1 LVCVTLGAA
10 PASAKIHYRVS
21 LAQPEQHVF
30 HVQMTV
36 PDVRGSLTVAL
47 PAWNALYQ
55 IRDFSYRLRDLRARA
70 GGATG
75 DGVGLDPLDKQTWKI
90 TAPGLHSL
98 GTVEISYAI
107 YWDEPGPFSSD
118 LDANHAFVNFADV
131 LLYVPDRRNEESF
144 VEFTNVPAGWNSA
157 VELPSQ
163 GGAGASQGGENAAGS
178 ASVTYF
184 APNYDTL
191 VDSPVR
197 IGNFGES
204 DFTESGAKF
213 RVILI
218 EAVGANSGSADD
230 FVARLKKLV
239 AYELSLM
246 KGPPFTEYTFFF
258 EIGPYGGV
266 GGGGMEHAN
275 CTAIAASSE
284 AEAIAVAAHEFFH
297 AWNVK
302 RIRPKKLE
310 PVDYSK
316 EQYTRALWF
325 AEGVTSTYGSYTLV
339 RSGLATQ
346 AQFYDDLASQFSQLD
361 SEPARLVQSVEES
374 SLDAWLEGYPLYRA
388 PDRSISYY
396 NKGQIVGH
404 LLDLKI
410 RDLTDNHK
418 SLDDVMRLMFT
429 EYAQKGRYYDESEGV
444 RAAVEQVAGH
454 SFKEFFA
461 DYVSGTKEIPYQ
473 EFLSV
478 AGLEVHEEQSQN
490 VDPGFY
496 AAPAPGSRWQV
507 AEIEPASAAAM
518 AGLQTGDEL
527 VKLDG
532 QELQSNPV
540 RELRRRKAGDR
551 VILEVKREGETR
563 NVQIDL
569 TSGSQKKY
577 TVSES
582 ASANARQKRILA
594 GLLHGTTD

>member
-1 LVCVTLGAA
+1 MLVALCAALGAT

-21 LAQPEQHVF
+21 LAQPGQHIF
-30 HVQMTV
+30 HVNMSV
-36 PDVRGSLTVAL
+36 PDARGSLTVAL
-47 PAWNALYQ
+47 PAWNSLYQ
-55 IRDFSYRLRDLRARA
+55 IRDFSYRLRDLRART

-75 DGVGLDPLDKQTWKI
+75 DSVGLEALDKQTWKI
-90 TAPGLHSL
+90 NAAGLHSL

-107 YWDEPGPFSSD
+107 YWDEPGPFSSQ
-118 LDANHAFVNFADV
+118 LDEKHAFANFADI
-131 LLYVPDRRNEESF
+131 LLYVPDRRNEESD
-144 VEFTNVPAGWNSA
+144 VQFTNVPAGWNT
-157 VELPSQ
+157 VLELPQ
-163 GGAGASQGGENAAGS
+163 QNDGQ
-178 ASVTYF
+178 TYF

-191 VDSPVR
+191 VDAPAR
-197 IGNFGES
+197 LGNFMTS
-204 DFTESGAKF
+204 DFTESGARF

-218 EAVGANSGSADD
+218 ESVSANAGSADD
-230 FVARLKKLV
+230 FIARLKKLV

-258 EIGPYGGV
+258 EIGPYAEV

-275 CTAIAASSE
+275 CTAIAAGSE
-284 AEAIAVAAHEFFH
+284 NEAIATAAHEFFH

-325 AEGVTSTYGSYTLV
+325 AEGVTSTYGAYTLV
-339 RSGLATQ
+339 RSGLASPQ
-346 AQFYDDLASQFSQLD
+346 QFYDDLGTQFSQLD

-418 SLDDVMRLMFT
+418 SLDDVMRLLFT
-429 EYAQKGRYYDESEGV
+429 EYAQKGKYYDESEGV
-444 RAAVEQVAGH
+444 RAAVEQVAGK

-473 EFLSV
+473 DFLSV
-478 AGLEVHEEQSQN
+478 AGLEVHTESATN

-496 AAPAPGSRWQV
+496 AVAAPGSRWQV
-507 AEIEPASAAAM
+507 AEIMPGGAAAS
-518 AGLQTGDEL
+518 AGLQAGDEL
-527 VKLDG
+527 VTLDG
-532 QELQSNPV
+532 QEPMGNPM
-540 RELRRRKAGDR
+540 RDLRKRKPGEH
-551 VILEVKREGETR
+551 VILGIKRDGEAR
-563 NVQIDL
+563 NVEMALAQATL
-569 TSGSQKKY
+569 KRY
-577 TVSES
+577 MVSES
-582 ASANARQKRILA
+582 ASANERQKRILQ
-594 GLLHGTTD
+594 GILHGTTD

>member
-1 LVCVTLGAA
+1 VSFALALVVLCAALGAT

-21 LAQPEQHVF
+21 LAQPGQHIF
-30 HVQMTV
+30 HVNMSV
-36 PDVRGSLTVAL
+36 PDARGSLTVAL
-47 PAWNALYQ
+47 PAWNSLYQ
-55 IRDFSYRLRDLRARA
+55 IRDFSYRLRDLRART

-75 DGVGLDPLDKQTWKI
+75 DSVGLEALDKQTWKI
-90 TAPGLHSL
+90 NAAGLHSL
-98 GTVEISYAI
+98 GTVEISYAV
-107 YWDEPGPFSSD
+107 YWDEPGPFSSQ
-118 LDANHAFVNFADV
+118 LDEKHAFANFADI
-131 LLYVPDRRNEESF
+131 LLYVPDRRNEESD
-144 VEFTNVPAGWNSA
+144 VQFTNVPAGWNT
-157 VELPSQ
+157 VLELPQ
-163 GGAGASQGGENAAGS
+163 QTDGQ
-178 ASVTYF
+178 TYF

-191 VDSPVR
+191 VDAPAR
-197 IGNFGES
+197 LGNFMTS
-204 DFTESGAKF
+204 DFTESGARF

-218 EAVGANSGSADD
+218 ESASANAGSADD
-230 FVARLKKLV
+230 FIARLKKLV

-258 EIGPYGGV
+258 EIGPYAEV

-275 CTAIAASSE
+275 CTAIAAGSE
-284 AEAIAVAAHEFFH
+284 NEAIATAAHEFFH

-325 AEGVTSTYGSYTLV
+325 AEGVTSTYGAYTLV
-339 RSGLATQ
+339 RSGLASPQ
-346 AQFYDDLASQFSQLD
+346 QFYDDLGTQFSQLD

-418 SLDDVMRLMFT
+418 SLDDVMRLLFT
-429 EYAQKGRYYDESEGV
+429 EYAQKGKYYDESEGI
-444 RAAVEQVAGH
+444 RAAVEQVAGK

-473 EFLSV
+473 DFLSV
-478 AGLEVHEEQSQN
+478 AGLEVHTESAAN

-496 AAPAPGSRWQV
+496 AVAAPGSRWQV
-507 AEIEPASAAAM
+507 AEIMPGGAAAS
-518 AGLQTGDEL
+518 AGLQAGDEL
-527 VKLDG
+527 VSLDG
-532 QELQSNPV
+532 QEPMGNPM
-540 RELRRRKAGDR
+540 RDLRKRKPGER
-551 VILEVKREGETR
+551 VILGIKRDGEAR
-563 NVQIDL
+563 NVEMALAQA
-569 TSGSQKKY
+569 TQKRY
-577 TVSES
+577 MVSES
-582 ASANARQKRILA
+582 ASANERQKRILQ
-594 GLLHGTTD
+594 GILHGTTD